1 MWPSYITNPSYR
13 ALWPR
18 SEWSKIKAAADLRHF
33 KKYFQIFYFFHIAKI
48 YCRLLLRTSINS
60 HCSLINLI
68 ILSSKEI
75 TFRFV
80 GDELRKDIQNIMQVA
95 PLLRWSPKLK
105 YLFASDWE
113 TAKSLASFLEQLL
126 SKATIGPSSKIL
138 FIRYLEGL
146 FSLQNTLC
154 LERSKCLFF
163 CFS

>member
-1 MWPSYITNPSYR
+1 M
-13 ALWPR
+13 
-18 SEWSKIKAAADLRHF
+18 
-33 KKYFQIFYFFHIAKI
+33 AKI
-48 YCRLLLRTSINS
+48 GMIQNQGSSWLERLQKIFPELLFLSCSKNIPQIVTANINNIS
-60 HCSLINLI
+60 YTDF

-80 GDELRKDIQNIMQVA
+80 GDELRTDIQNIMQVA

-154 LERSKCLFF
+154 LERSQCLFF
-163 CFS
+163 YFS